1 MKRPAFT
8 VNVVAFAP
16 QLDHVR
22 TVRERDTQ
30 VPGGQ
35 P

>member
-1 MKRPAFT
+1 MKRLAST

-16 QLDHVR
+16 QLDHVL
-22 TVRERDTQ
+22 TVRERGTQ